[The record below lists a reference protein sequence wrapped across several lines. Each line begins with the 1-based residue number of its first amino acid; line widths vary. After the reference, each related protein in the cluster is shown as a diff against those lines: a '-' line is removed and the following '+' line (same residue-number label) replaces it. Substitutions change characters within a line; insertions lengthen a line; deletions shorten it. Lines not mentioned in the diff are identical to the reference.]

1 MTKMPQKAFWTEW
14 GSCEILQTIVMFKTL
29 RAALFLPLVFTSCGT
44 MNSVK
49 DTAFNATRSVKET
62 TVAATQNVTD
72 FALMRPK
79 VAVVQAREKD
89 MKPMPLGKERA
100 LAFDQER
107 KRSFWSFALPNFKE
121 PNLPVVTGDESDGS
135 LLPPKS

>member
-1 MTKMPQKAFWTEW
+1 M
-14 GSCEILQTIVMFKTL
+14 SKTL
-29 RAALFLPLVFTSCGT
+29 RAVLFLPLVFTSCGT
-44 MNSVK
+44 MKSVTE
-49 DTAFNATRSVKET
+49 TASNT
-62 TVAATQNVTD
+62 TQNIAD

-79 VAVVQAREKD
+79 VAIVEAREKD

-100 LAFDQER
+100 LAFDQQR

-121 PNLPVVTGDESDGS
+121 PTLPNVTDDQADGS